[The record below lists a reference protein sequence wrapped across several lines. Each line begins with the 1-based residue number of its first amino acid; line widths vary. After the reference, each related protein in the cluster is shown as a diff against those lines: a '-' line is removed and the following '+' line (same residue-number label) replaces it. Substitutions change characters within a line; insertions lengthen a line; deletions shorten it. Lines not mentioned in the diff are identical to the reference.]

1 MNPLLLSLY
10 IPYSISS
17 TLLVPPKII
26 LDREL
31 ISHENTQLIRAAKGE
46 KSVELKCHAVGDTPI
61 TVKWT
66 KVL

>member
-1 MNPLLLSLY
+1 MSF
-10 IPYSISS
+10 

-26 LDREL
+26 LDREM

-46 KSVELKCHAVGDTPI
+46 KSVELKCHAIGDTPI